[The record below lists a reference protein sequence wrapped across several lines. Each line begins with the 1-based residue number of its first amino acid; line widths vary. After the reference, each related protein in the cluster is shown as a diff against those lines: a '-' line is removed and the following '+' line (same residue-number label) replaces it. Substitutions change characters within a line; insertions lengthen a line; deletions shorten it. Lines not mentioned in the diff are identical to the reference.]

1 MVRLILVQALP
12 GVHLESLENLDR
24 ALRLLEKCLGQGA
37 DLICLPE
44 YFPFAGEEELAR
56 AARSLEAYLVAGLVE
71 TQGGERYNTATL
83 FDRQGNLVGRQ
94 RKHNLGDLERR
105 GFGVVP
111 GDGWQVWETDFG
123 RLGLAVCID
132 FWGQPEAARRLS
144 ALGADLVVNPSI
156 FPILRGHWRYGALVR
171 AFDYFLPVAAVN
183 SAGAKVEIAGRQ
195 YRMQGGRSFAVQ
207 PPAPADERE
216 MARLVR
222 GWDDLSHWVTVSGG
236 EEEELLACTL
246 DLAGARLWRP
256 FIHRRFGIRPAS
268 GDENQR

>member
-1 MVRLILVQALP
+1 
-12 GVHLESLENLDR
+12 
-24 ALRLLEKCLGQGA
+24 
-37 DLICLPE
+37 
-44 YFPFAGEEELAR
+44 
-56 AARSLEAYLVAGLVE
+56 VAGLVE
-71 TQGGERYNTATL
+71 EQGGRRYNTATL
-83 FDRQGNLVGRQ
+83 FGRQGNLVGRQ
-94 RKHNLGDLERR
+94 RKHCLGDLERR

-156 FPILRGHWRYGALVR
+156 FPILRGHWRRGALVR
-171 AFDYFLPVAAVN
+171 AFDYYLPVAAVN
-183 SAGAKVEIAGRQ
+183 TAGSVAEIAGRR
-195 YRMQGGRSFAVQ
+195 YRLQGGRSFALQ

-222 GWDDLSHWVTVSGG
+222 GWDDLGDWVTLTGG

-246 DLAGARLWRP
+246 DLAGPRHWRP
-256 FIHRRFGIRPAS
+256 IIRRRFGISPWP
-268 GDENQR
+268 GDGDQGSNRLNG